1 MNYRR
6 LLLPG
11 LMLIPLLAGLPAQ
24 AASKEM
30 IELMRDI
37 SQIQE
42 QMRLLQQ
49 SVDTKFAEIQVLA
62 RQAADGT
69 NRNQTTMA
77 DLQRGIQSGTADLG
91 KQVAQPIAAMNSRID
106 GLSNDMQAMQNSIAD
121 QNAKMAKIQQQ
132 LTDVLNAVKTMQ
144 APAPPPPTTAEGTAL
159 PLAGGGAGSSPAGP
173 PASATQLW
181 ANGKRDMDGGNAD
194 LALQEF
200 SDYVKWYR
208 DSDLAPNAQYNIGN
222 IHYFQKKYDLAV
234 EDFDQLLEAFPI
246 NPKTPDAHYMK
257 GRSLVALGQ
266 RAEAVKEFKV
276 CTAQFGSSLVAPKC
290 KESLA
295 ALPPSAASSTRTNKK
310 KDE

>member
-11 LMLIPLLAGLPAQ
+11 LMLIPLLAGLPVQ

-77 DLQRGIQSGTADLG
+77 DLQRGIQAGTADLG

-106 GLSNDMQAMQNSIAD
+106 GLSNDMQSMQNSIAD

-132 LTDVLNAVKTMQ
+132 LADLLNAVKTIQ
-144 APAPPPPTTAEGTAL
+144 APPPPPPTTDGTI
-159 PLAGGGAGSSPAGP
+159 PIAGGAAAPSAAGP

-181 ANGKRDMDGGNAD
+181 ANGKRDMDSGNAD

-200 SDYVKWYR
+200 ADYVKWYR
-208 DSDLAPNAQYNIGN
+208 DSDLAPNAQFNIGN
-222 IHYFQKKYDLAV
+222 IHYFLKKYDMAV
-234 EDFDQLLEAFPI
+234 EDFDQLLEAFPV

-257 GRSLVALGQ
+257 GRSLVALNQ

-276 CTAQFGSSLVAPKC
+276 CIAQFGSSLVAPKC
-290 KESLA
+290 KDSLA
-295 ALPPSAASSTRTNKK
+295 AMPSAAASTTRKK
-310 KDE
+310 KEE

>member
-49 SVDTKFAEIQVLA
+49 SVDTKFAETQALA

-69 NRNQTTMA
+69 TRNQTTMA
-77 DLQRGIQSGTADLG
+77 DLQRGIQAGTADLG

-106 GLSNDMQAMQNSIAD
+106 GLSNDMQSMQNAIAD

-132 LTDVLNAVKTMQ
+132 LTDLLNAVKTIQ
-144 APAPPPPTTAEGTAL
+144 APPPPPPTTDGTI
-159 PLAGGGAGSSPAGP
+159 PVAGATGPSPAGP

-200 SDYVKWYR
+200 ADYVKWYR

-257 GRSLVALGQ
+257 GRSLVALNQ

-295 ALPPSAASSTRTNKK
+295 ALPSATPSPARKK
-310 KDE
+310 KEE

>member
-11 LMLIPLLAGLPAQ
+11 LMLIPLLAGLPVQ

-77 DLQRGIQSGTADLG
+77 DLQRGIQAGTADLG

-106 GLSNDMQAMQNSIAD
+106 GLSNDMQSMQNSIAD

-132 LTDVLNAVKTMQ
+132 LADLLNAVKTIQ
-144 APAPPPPTTAEGTAL
+144 APPPPPPTTDGTI
-159 PLAGGGAGSSPAGP
+159 PVAGGAPPSAAGP

-181 ANGKRDMDGGNAD
+181 ANGKRDMDSGNAD

-200 SDYVKWYR
+200 ADYVKWYR
-208 DSDLAPNAQYNIGN
+208 DSDLAPNAQFNIGN
-222 IHYFQKKYDLAV
+222 IHYFLKKYDMAV
-234 EDFDQLLEAFPI
+234 EDFDQLLEAFPV

-257 GRSLVALGQ
+257 GRSLVALNQ

-276 CTAQFGSSLVAPKC
+276 CIAQFGSSLVAPKC
-290 KESLA
+290 KDSLA
-295 ALPPSAASSTRTNKK
+295 AMPSAAPSSTRKK
-310 KDE
+310 KEE

>member
-6 LLLPG
+6 LLLPV
-11 LMLIPLLAGLPAQ
+11 LMLIPLLAGLPVQ

-42 QMRLLQQ
+42 QMRILQQ
-49 SVDTKFAEIQVLA
+49 SFDTKISEIQVLA
-62 RQAADGT
+62 RQAAEGT
-69 NRNQTTMA
+69 NRNQTTMV
-77 DLQRGIQSGTADLG
+77 DLQRGIQAGTADLG

-121 QNAKMAKIQQQ
+121 QNSKMAKIQQQ
-132 LTDVLNAVKTMQ
+132 LTDLLNAVKTMQ
-144 APAPPPPTTAEGTAL
+144 APAPPPPTTEGTTL
-159 PLAGGGAGSSPAGP
+159 PLTGGGAPSAAGP

-181 ANGKRDMDGGNAD
+181 ANGKRDMDSGNAD

-200 SDYVKWYR
+200 ADYVKWYR

-266 RAEAVKEFKV
+266 RADAVKEFKV

-295 ALPPSAASSTRTNKK
+295 AMPAAAASSTRKK
-310 KDE
+310 KEE